1 MFPNAPYVTKIIC
14 QNIHRS
20 YHNNAGEKK
29 IENASLFLRL
39 GLPSTLPH
47 EKRIFSNWKNLI
59 VTKKLFE
66 NDDGVLNEN
75 IWYVFWVKL
84 LFSNFG
90 LK

>member
-39 GLPSTLPH
+39 GLPSTAPSR
-47 EKRIFSNWKNLI
+47 KTN
-59 VTKKLFE
+59 LFE
-66 NDDGVLNEN
+66 LEEFDCDKEA
-75 IWYVFWVKL
+75 FRKR
-84 LFSNFG
+84 
-90 LK
+90 